1 MKTKPQYWKRLLICL
16 TTLLPLLYPAS
27 LPAKPAIQ
35 VSFTPETIKQGD
47 VLLITVK
54 AGPEI
59 HSISGTLFDKAVRFY
74 RNPGQDAYTA
84 LAGIDLDT
92 DSKRY
97 TLSLSLENNSGSVIK
112 KDFEIQVAS
121 ADFRTQQLTLP
132 KEKVDLD
139 EETLKRVNLEKEEI
153 DKIWDIST
161 PDPLWNGNFLKPVE
175 GVIDD
180 NFGFRRVINGEP
192 RSPHTGIDIDA
203 PEGAPVYAA
212 NQGRVV
218 FTGDQFF
225 SGKGLVIDHGLGLLT
240 MYFHLSKIV
249 ATVGEDVKKGQV
261 IARVGKTGR
270 ATGPHLHW
278 GIRLN
283 GARVNPAS
291 MLNLPLE

>member
-1 MKTKPQYWKRLLICL
+1 MKTKLRYWKQLLICL
-16 TTLLPLLYPAS
+16 TALLPLFYPIP
-27 LPAKPAIQ
+27 LPANPAVQ
-35 VSFTPETIKQGD
+35 VSFTPKIIKQGD

-54 AGPEI
+54 AGPGI
-59 HSISGTLFDKAVRFY
+59 HRISGALFDKTIRFY
-74 RNPGQDAYTA
+74 RNPERDVYIA
-84 LAGIDLDT
+84 LVGIDLDA
-92 DSKRY
+92 DPKRY
-97 TLSLSLENNSGSVIK
+97 TLSLSLEDEREGIIK

-121 ADFRTQQLTLP
+121 EDFRTQHLTLP

-139 EETLKRVNLEKEEI
+139 EETLKRVNREKEEI

-161 PDPLWNGNFLKPVE
+161 AGPLWDGNFMKPVE

-180 NFGFRRVINGEP
+180 NFGFRRIINGEP

-218 FTGDQFF
+218 FTGNQFF

-240 MYFHLSKIV
+240 MYFHLSEILV
-249 ATVGEDVKKGQV
+249 TEGEGVKKGQV

-278 GIRLN
+278 GLRLN

-291 MLNLPLE
+291 MLNLSLE

>member
-1 MKTKPQYWKRLLICL
+1 MKTKLRHWKHLLICL
-16 TTLLPLLYPAS
+16 TALLPLLYPGP
-27 LPAKPAIQ
+27 LPAGPAVQ
-35 VSFTPETIKQGD
+35 VSFTPKIIKQGD

-59 HSISGTLFDKAVRFY
+59 HTISGTLFDKTIRFY
-74 RNPGQDAYTA
+74 RNPERDVYIA
-84 LAGIDLDT
+84 LVGIDLDA
-92 DSKRY
+92 DPKRY
-97 TLSLSLENNSGSVIK
+97 TLSLSLEDEREGIIK

-121 ADFRTQQLTLP
+121 EDFRTQHLTLP

-139 EETLKRVNLEKEEI
+139 EETLKRVNREKEEI

-161 PDPLWNGNFLKPVE
+161 AGPLWDGNFIRPVE

-180 NFGFRRVINGEP
+180 NFGFRRIINGEP

-218 FTGDQFF
+218 FTGEQFF

-240 MYFHLSKIV
+240 MYFHLSKILV
-249 ATVGEDVKKGQV
+249 TEGEGVKKGQV

-278 GIRLN
+278 GLRLN

-291 MLNLPLE
+291 MLNLSLE

>member
-1 MKTKPQYWKRLLICL
+1 MKTKLRHWKHLLICL
-16 TTLLPLLYPAS
+16 TAILPLLYPAP
-27 LPAKPAIQ
+27 LPANPAVQ
-35 VSFTPETIKQGD
+35 VSLTPETIRQGD

-54 AGPEI
+54 TGPGI
-59 HSISGTLFDKAVRFY
+59 HRISGTLFDKTIRFY
-74 RNPGQDAYTA
+74 RKPGRDAYTA
-84 LAGIDLDT
+84 LAGIDLDA
-92 DSKRY
+92 DPKRY
-97 TLSLSLENNSGSVIK
+97 NLSLSLEDKSGGIIK

-121 ADFRTQQLTLP
+121 AEFRTQQLTLP

-161 PDPLWNGNFLKPVE
+161 ADHLWEGNFIKPVE

-240 MYFHLSKIV
+240 MYFHLSEILV
-249 ATVGEDVKKGQV
+249 TAGEDVKKGQI

-291 MLNLPLE
+291 MLGLSLE

>member
-1 MKTKPQYWKRLLICL
+1 MKTNLRYCKHLLICL
-16 TTLLPLLYPAS
+16 TILLPLLYPAS

-35 VSFTPETIKQGD
+35 VSFNPETVKQGAI
-47 VLLITVK
+47 LLITVK

-59 HSISGTLFDKAVRFY
+59 HTISGALLDKTIRFF
-74 RNPGQDAYTA
+74 RNPGRSAYTA
-84 LAGIDLDT
+84 LAGIDLNT
-92 DSKRY
+92 DPKRY
-97 TLSLSLENNSGSVIK
+97 NLSLSLEDKSGGIIK
-112 KDFEIQVAS
+112 KDVEIQVAS
-121 ADFRTQQLTLP
+121 ADFRTQNLTLP

-161 PDPLWNGNFLKPVE
+161 ADPLWNGNFIKPVE
-175 GVIDD
+175 GDIDD

-192 RSPHTGIDIDA
+192 RSPHTGVDIDA
-203 PEGAPVYAA
+203 PEGTPVYAA
-212 NQGRVV
+212 NEGRVV

-240 MYFHLSKIV
+240 MYFHLSEIV
-249 ATVGEDVKKGQV
+249 ATVGEDVKKGQI

-291 MLNLPLE
+291 LIGLSLE

>member
-1 MKTKPQYWKRLLICL
+1 METKLRYWKHLLICL
-16 TTLLPLLYPAS
+16 TALLPLLYPGP
-27 LPAKPAIQ
+27 LPAGPAVQ
-35 VSFTPETIKQGD
+35 VSFTPKIIKQGD

-54 AGPEI
+54 AGPGI
-59 HSISGTLFDKAVRFY
+59 HRISGTLFDKTIRFY
-74 RNPGQDAYTA
+74 RNPERDVYIA
-84 LAGIDLDT
+84 LVGIDLDA
-92 DSKRY
+92 DPKRY
-97 TLSLSLENNSGSVIK
+97 TLSLSLEDEREGIIK

-121 ADFRTQQLTLP
+121 EDFRTQHLTLP
-132 KEKVDLD
+132 KEKGDLD
-139 EETLKRVNLEKEEI
+139 EETLKRVNREKEEI
-153 DKIWDIST
+153 DKIWAIST
-161 PDPLWNGNFLKPVE
+161 AGPLWDGNFIRPVE

-203 PEGAPVYAA
+203 PEGAPVHAA

-218 FTGDQFF
+218 FTGNQFF

-240 MYFHLSKIV
+240 MYFHLSEILV
-249 ATVGEDVKKGQV
+249 TAGEDVKKGQV

-291 MLNLPLE
+291 MLNLSLE

>member
-1 MKTKPQYWKRLLICL
+1 MKTKLRYGKHLLICL
-16 TTLLPLLYPAS
+16 TTLLPLLYPAP
-27 LPAKPAIQ
+27 LPAKPTIQ
-35 VSFTPETIKQGD
+35 VSFTPETVKQGD
-47 VLLITVK
+47 VLLIIVK
-54 AGPEI
+54 TGPEI
-59 HSISGTLFDKAVRFY
+59 HEISGILFDKTIHFY
-74 RNPGQDAYTA
+74 RNPERDAYTA
-84 LAGIDLDT
+84 LAGIDLNT
-92 DSKRY
+92 DPKRY
-97 TLSLSLENNSGSVIK
+97 NLTISLEDKSGGIIK
-112 KDFEIQVAS
+112 KDVEIEVAS
-121 ADFRTQQLTLP
+121 ADFRTQNLTLP

-139 EETLKRVNLEKEEI
+139 EETLKRVNFEKEEI

-161 PDPLWNGNFLKPVE
+161 ADPLWNGNFIRPAE

-180 NFGFRRVINGEP
+180 NFGFRRIINGEP
-192 RSPHTGIDIDA
+192 RSPHTGVDIDA

-240 MYFHLSKIV
+240 MYFHLSEILV
-249 ATVGEDVKKGQV
+249 PVGEEVRKGQV

-278 GIRLN
+278 GLRLN

-291 MLNLPLE
+291 VLNLSLE

>member
-1 MKTKPQYWKRLLICL
+1 MKTKLRHWKHLLVCL
-16 TTLLPLLYPAS
+16 TAILPLFCPIS
-27 LPAKPAIQ
+27 LPANPIVQ

-54 AGPEI
+54 TGPEI
-59 HSISGTLFDKAVRFY
+59 HGISGTLFDKTIHFY

-84 LAGIDLDT
+84 LAGIDLNT
-92 DSKRY
+92 DPKRY
-97 TLSLSLENNSGSVIK
+97 NLSLSLEDKSSGIIK
-112 KDFEIQVAS
+112 KDVEIQVVS
-121 ADFRTQQLTLP
+121 AHFRTQQLTLP

-161 PDPLWNGNFLKPVE
+161 AGPLWDGNFIKPVE

-203 PEGAPVYAA
+203 PEGTPVYAA

-240 MYFHLSKIV
+240 MYFHLSEILV
-249 ATVGEDVKKGQV
+249 TAGEDVRKGQV

-291 MLNLPLE
+291 MLGLSLE

>member
-1 MKTKPQYWKRLLICL
+1 MKTKFRYCKHLLVCL
-16 TTLLPLLYPAS
+16 TAILPLFYPIPLSAN
-27 LPAKPAIQ
+27 PIVQ
-35 VSFTPETIKQGD
+35 VSFTPKIIKQGD

-54 AGPEI
+54 AGPGI
-59 HSISGTLFDKAVRFY
+59 HRISGALFDKTIRFY
-74 RNPGQDAYTA
+74 RNPRRDAYTA
-84 LAGIDLDT
+84 LAGIDLDANPL
-92 DSKRY
+92 RY
-97 TLSLSLENNSGSVIK
+97 NLSLALEDKGGGIIK

-121 ADFRTQQLTLP
+121 ADFRTQNLTLP

-153 DKIWDIST
+153 DKIWNIST
-161 PDPLWNGNFLKPVE
+161 ADPLWDGNFIRPAE

-180 NFGFRRVINGEP
+180 NFGFRRIINGEP

-225 SGKGLVIDHGLGLLT
+225 SGKGIVIDHGLGLLT
-240 MYFHLSKIV
+240 MYFHLSEILV
-249 ATVGEDVKKGQV
+249 TAGEDVKKGQV

-278 GIRLN
+278 GLRLN

-291 MLNLPLE
+291 MLNLSLE

>member
-1 MKTKPQYWKRLLICL
+1 MKTTLRYWKHLLICL
-16 TTLLPLLYPAS
+16 TALLPLLYPAP
-27 LPAKPAIQ
+27 LPANPAIQ
-35 VSFTPETIKQGD
+35 VSFIPETIKQGD
-47 VLLITVK
+47 VFLITVK
-54 AGPEI
+54 TGPGI
-59 HSISGTLFDKAVRFY
+59 HGISGTLFDKTVRFY

-84 LAGIDLDT
+84 LAGIDLNT
-92 DSKRY
+92 DPKRY
-97 TLSLSLENNSGSVIK
+97 TLSLSLEDKSSGIIK
-112 KDFEIQVAS
+112 KDVEIQVAP

-139 EETLKRVNLEKEEI
+139 EETLKRVHLEKEEI

-161 PDPLWNGNFLKPVE
+161 AGPLWDGNFMKPVE

-203 PEGAPVYAA
+203 PEGTPVYAA

-240 MYFHLSKIV
+240 MYFHLSEILV
-249 ATVGEDVKKGQV
+249 TAGEDVKKGQV
-261 IARVGKTGR
+261 IAKVGKTGR
-270 ATGPHLHW
+270 ATGAHLHW
-278 GIRLN
+278 GLRLN